1 MREVELWA
9 RMDKALG
16 ADYARY
22 WAGQV
27 VLADLG
33 SRTVVEAIA
42 AGLPYKRIWRAVW
55 KQLELSQTDY

>member
-1 MREVELWA
+1 MREVELWT

-22 WAGQV
+22 WAQQV
-27 VLADLG
+27 VLAELG

-42 AGLPYKRIWRAVW
+42 AGLPFKQIWRAVW
-55 KQLELSQTDY
+55 RQLELPQSDY